1 MTLRD
6 GDISGKEARHL
17 LKQIR
22 EAEKSHAKEDVRATF
37 MVDLDLAM
45 TDPDAARV
53 ENLAERFEDIA
64 LFREFTTVDDDE
76 MESFRHMKSNDA
88 GNGSESGS

>member
-1 MTLRD
+1 
-6 GDISGKEARHL
+6 
-17 LKQIR
+17 
-22 EAEKSHAKEDVRATF
+22 

-76 MESFRHMKSNDA
+76 MKSFRHMKSNDA